1 VIQTE
6 TLAPNALKIVLPEKI
21 QSGDF
26 ENVAPQVESMIGR
39 GKINLLIDAS
49 AFDGWE
55 DTAAFRAH
63 ATFVKDQVRPRQNV
77 ERLAVIIGH
86 EWQRALVAVLSTF
99 LHPHVRA
106 FEKAELAQATDWVK
120 SGAD

>member
-1 VIQTE
+1 MIQTE
-6 TLAPNALKIVLPEKI
+6 LLAPNTLKIVLPEKI

-26 ENVAPQVESMIGR
+26 QNVAPQVESVIER

-55 DTAAFRAH
+55 DPAAFRAH
-63 ATFVKDQVRPRQNV
+63 ATFVGGQVRPRQNV

-106 FEKAELAQATDWVK
+106 FDKADLAQAIDWVK
-120 SGAD
+120 TGAD

>member
-1 VIQTE
+1 
-6 TLAPNALKIVLPEKI
+6 
-21 QSGDF
+21 
-26 ENVAPQVESMIGR
+26 MIGR

-106 FEKAELAQATDWVK
+106 FDKADLAQAIDWVK
-120 SGAD
+120 TGADWAQRGFGRGLMPWPSTFSPGATTMPPP